1 MKLNLHRYEPYTK
14 VEGPGL
20 RACIW
25 VQGCPIG
32 CDGCFNKATWDSK
45 GGKWVDIDSLA
56 DKIIKD
62 INHTEEQVEGITFLG
77 GEPFQQ
83 AEALAYLGKRL
94 KKEGLSIMTFSG
106 YYYESILKANRKDWQ
121 DLLSVTDLLVDGP
134 YVKEKH
140 DLSRPWIGS
149 SNQSYRFLTNRYA
162 HLKETLLTYPNKLE
176 VHIQPD
182 GKVLINGM
190 IRDIDLDELKR
201 SLSI

>member
-1 MKLNLHRYEPYTK
+1 MKLNLHRYEPHTR

-25 VQGCPIG
+25 VQGCPIR
-32 CDGCFNKATWDSK
+32 CDGCFNKATWDNH

-56 DKIIKD
+56 ERIVSDR
-62 INHTEEQVEGITFLG
+62 NHSEEQIEGVTFLG

-83 AEALAYLGKRL
+83 AKGLAYLGKLL

-106 YYYESILKANRKDWQ
+106 YDYHSILKANRKDWQ
-121 DLLSVTDLLVDGP
+121 ELLSVTDLLIDGP

-149 SNQSYRFLTNRYA
+149 SNQSYRFLTERYE
-162 HLKETLLTYPNKLE
+162 HLKETLTSYPNKLE
-176 VHIQPD
+176 IHIQPD

-190 IRDIDLDELKR
+190 IRDIDLDELKKNF
-201 SLSI
+201 SI